1 MIYKITIMEKRHF
14 CRAAGCLAMFIAV
27 LAAVTSCR
35 EKPFSEDIGIES
47 REVEIPPSGGVA
59 VNGCR
64 MFHWMWIVPEPVET
78 VYTGD
83 TISND
88 MCDYDVTGEWYTMRS
103 GLDAGGNRVLFT
115 IEAEPNATG
124 EERGFTVHL
133 RYFTNEDSF
142 TVRQESE

>member
-1 MIYKITIMEKRHF
+1 MQGGRVSGDVH
-14 CRAAGCLAMFIAV
+14 CRACRSYVMPREAV
-27 LAAVTSCR
+27 FGGYRDR
-35 EKPFSEDIGIES
+35 EP
-47 REVEIPPSGGVA
+47 R
-59 VNGCR
+59 R
-64 MFHWMWIVPEPVET
+64 
-78 VYTGD
+78 
-83 TISND
+83 SND

>member
-1 MIYKITIMEKRHF
+1 
-14 CRAAGCLAMFIAV
+14 MFIAV

-78 VYTGD
+78 IYTGD

-88 MCDYDVTGEWYTMRS
+88 MCDYDV
-103 GLDAGGNRVLFT
+103 
-115 IEAEPNATG
+115 TG

>member
-1 MIYKITIMEKRHF
+1 MIYKIMIMEKRHF
-14 CRAAGCLAMFIAV
+14 YRTAGCLAMFIAV

-35 EKPFSEDIGIES
+35 VPLDVDCPGTCGNHIYRGYHIQ
-47 REVEIPPSGGVA
+47 RHVRLR
-59 VNGCR
+59 CHRR
-64 MFHWMWIVPEPVET
+64 M
-78 VYTGD
+78 D
-83 TISND
+83 
-88 MCDYDVTGEWYTMRS
+88 TMRS

-115 IEAEPNATG
+115 VEAEPNATG

>member
-1 MIYKITIMEKRHF
+1 MIYKIMIMEKRHF

-35 EKPFSEDIGIES
+35 EKPFSEDIGID
-47 REVEIPPSGGVA
+47 RGYHIQRHVRLR
-59 VNGCR
+59 CHRR
-64 MFHWMWIVPEPVET
+64 M
-78 VYTGD
+78 D
-83 TISND
+83 
-88 MCDYDVTGEWYTMRS
+88 TMRS

-115 IEAEPNATG
+115 VEAEPNATG

>member
-1 MIYKITIMEKRHF
+1 MQGGRVSGDVH
-14 CRAAGCLAMFIAV
+14 CRACRSYVMPREAV
-27 LAAVTSCR
+27 
-35 EKPFSEDIGIES
+35 F
-47 REVEIPPSGGVA
+47 GGY
-59 VNGCR
+59 R
-64 MFHWMWIVPEPVET
+64 DR
-78 VYTGD
+78 D

>member
-1 MIYKITIMEKRHF
+1 MIYKIMIMEKRHF

-35 EKPFSEDIGIES
+35 EKPFSEDIGIDV
-47 REVEIPPSGGVA
+47 RLR
-59 VNGCR
+59 CHRR
-64 MFHWMWIVPEPVET
+64 M
-78 VYTGD
+78 D
-83 TISND
+83 
-88 MCDYDVTGEWYTMRS
+88 TMRS

-115 IEAEPNATG
+115 VEAEPNATG

>member
-1 MIYKITIMEKRHF
+1 
-14 CRAAGCLAMFIAV
+14 
-27 LAAVTSCR
+27 
-35 EKPFSEDIGIES
+35 
-47 REVEIPPSGGVA
+47 
-59 VNGCR
+59 

>member
-1 MIYKITIMEKRHF
+1 
-14 CRAAGCLAMFIAV
+14 
-27 LAAVTSCR
+27 
-35 EKPFSEDIGIES
+35 
-47 REVEIPPSGGVA
+47 
-59 VNGCR
+59 
-64 MFHWMWIVPEPVET
+64 MWIVPEPVET

-103 GLDAGGNRVLFT
+103 GLDA
-115 IEAEPNATG
+115 AEPNATG